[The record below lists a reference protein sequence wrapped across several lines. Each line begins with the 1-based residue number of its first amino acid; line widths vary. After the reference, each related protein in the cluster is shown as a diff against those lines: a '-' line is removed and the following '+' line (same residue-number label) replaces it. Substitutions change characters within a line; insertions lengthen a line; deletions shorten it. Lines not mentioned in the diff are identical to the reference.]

1 MFSDFYFPNNSK
13 RLEEKLE
20 DTNYP
25 LEEYLKDDEAVL
37 CLKFM
42 GKNTKKYFNSDK
54 IKSLIKLITEEPEG
68 EDPLR
73 GHRFP
78 YIASQILKSDC
89 PFISKRFVLNEEE
102 YDEEYPENN
111 SDDDKEIESDFG
123 KNYLDKMDIKLKI
136 FDKTSDDKYED
147 KLNEDNF
154 EEEDKEVKIEM
165 FENEEE
171 KTNDNNDNNDKD
183 INVKFIIPNE
193 GNINNDNIK
202 RS

>member
-13 RLEEKLE
+13 KLEEKLE
-20 DTNYP
+20 DINYP
-25 LEEYLKDDEAVL
+25 LEEYLKDDEALL

-68 EDPLR
+68 EDQLK

-111 SDDDKEIESDFG
+111 SDDDKETESDFG
-123 KNYLDKMDIKLKI
+123 KKLLDKMDIYIKNFEKG
-136 FDKTSDDKYED
+136 SDDK
-147 KLNEDNF
+147 NEDSPNVENF

-165 FENEEE
+165 IENEEE
-171 KTNDNNDNNDKD
+171 KINDNNYKD
-183 INVKFIIPNE
+183 INVKVIMPN
-193 GNINNDNIK
+193 
-202 RS
+202 